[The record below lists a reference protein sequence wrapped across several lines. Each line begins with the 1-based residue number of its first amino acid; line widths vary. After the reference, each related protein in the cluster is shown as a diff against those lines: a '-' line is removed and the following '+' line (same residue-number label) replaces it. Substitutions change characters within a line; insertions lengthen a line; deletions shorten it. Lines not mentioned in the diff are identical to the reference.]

1 LGRHEL
7 SQEAFQLHQSMVS
20 LARESKGLKEQLVSL
35 DSIDA
40 TTEKATLMEQIKEG
54 NQAILQLESDIRS
67 MELSNQNQKQ
77 EIQQLSQKLGHIDY
91 EKQAKYEELIKK
103 DSEIQ
108 EFLSKYDQKKKD
120 AEHRNETLKKQV
132 ESLQTFLA
140 VSVLWLME

>member
-1 LGRHEL
+1 MGRHEL